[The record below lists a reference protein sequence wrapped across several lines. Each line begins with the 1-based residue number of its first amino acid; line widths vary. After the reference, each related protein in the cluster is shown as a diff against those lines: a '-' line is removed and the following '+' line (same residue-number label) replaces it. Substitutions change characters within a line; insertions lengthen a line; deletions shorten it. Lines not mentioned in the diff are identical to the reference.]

1 MTIKDIEGPSD
12 PYAVLQS
19 WYESKCAEADA
30 LRKENEW
37 LRQEV
42 AKLEAKLE
50 GVKE

>member
-30 LRKENEW
+30 LRKE
-37 LRQEV
+37 V